1 MSNILSADAIIK
13 ANGNKSTENT
23 LKDLF
28 QNTPLGS
35 INTAIGNNLKGINHR
50 QQPGVIPIN
59 KDHHGFTFFTRP
71 NLNLTDE
78 NIYANERF
86 ANLLSLN
93 PESLPSF
100 LKHTLD
106 PVLAWRPNGQTC
118 PFVDELMP
126 FIPILTNNLISCSGW
141 PDMTLDS
148 YVSPEGVMKECWMMN
163 DSVADYNGHFQL
175 TANFR
180 NLDGDPISFL
190 FYYWLHYMSA
200 VYIGEMTP
208 YAENVI
214 DNTIDYQTR
223 IWRLVVDP
231 TKRFIQKIA
240 CCGAAMPTNNP
251 LGNAFNFEMENNL
264 PYNQANDQISITFN
278 CVVAMYMY
286 PKLINIFNR
295 TSYIFNDALRPNNR
309 KNHYIKVPFQLLDFF
324 NNTGYPIINEGTYE
338 LEWWVP
344 KDLYASKGAQV
355 LSGLGLR
362 NLEEFYKNPAS
373 ADNTKFIPR

>member
-1 MSNILSADAIIK
+1 MSNMLSEEEIL
-13 ANGNKSTENT
+13 KSTKARSTDELLNN
-23 LKDLF
+23 LYR
-28 QNTPLGS
+28 NTPLGP
-35 INTAIGNNLKGINHR
+35 INSAIGNNLRGFNHR
-50 QQPGVIPIN
+50 QQPGMIPIN

-78 NIYANERF
+78 NLYANERF

-93 PESLPSF
+93 AESLPSF
-100 LKHTLD
+100 IRNTLD
-106 PVLAWRPNGQTC
+106 PVLAWRTNGQIC
-118 PFVDELMP
+118 PFVDEMMP

-141 PDMTLDS
+141 PDMTLDV
-148 YVSPEGVMKECWMMN
+148 YTSPEGVMKETWMMV
-163 DSVADYNGHFQL
+163 DSISDYNGSFQL
-175 TANFR
+175 TTNFR

-190 FYYWLHYMSA
+190 FFYWLHYMSA
-200 VYIGEMTP
+200 VYIGTMQP
-208 YAENVI
+208 YPENVI

-223 IWRLVVDP
+223 IWRLVMDP
-231 TKRFIQKIA
+231 TKRFVQKIA
-240 CCGAAMPTNNP
+240 CCGAAIPTNNP

-278 CVVAMYMY
+278 CVMALYMY

-295 TSYIFNDALRPNNR
+295 TSYIFNNSLRPSNR
-309 KNHYIKVPFQLLDFF
+309 KNYYIKVPFQLLDFF
-324 NNTGYPIINEGTYE
+324 NNTGYPIINEATYE

-344 KDLYASKGAQV
+344 KELYNSKGQQV

-362 NLEEFYKNPAS
+362 NLEEFYKNPSA